1 MMMMMM
7 RYLCVRR
14 RTSLNSWAPTPFDQA
29 CMPLLFLWQEMYR
42 AILTNSMLQVRE
54 IRIKI
59 LTNPFTMF
67 ACPNCSCMQNL
78 YISWAKIA
86 IKYVF
91 KLQNCLGLYC
101 IFFAKSALTSFCTI
115 WGGFQVSPFGA
126 RHLEQIMVNIN
137 CELFHERWL
146 HFWDLSNPATIS
158 ALQLPSLSNWG

>member
-1 MMMMMM
+1 MMMMM

-42 AILTNSMLQVRE
+42 AILTNSILQVRE
-54 IRIKI
+54 ILIKI

-78 YISWAKIA
+78 YISWAKMS

-101 IFFAKSALTSFCTI
+101 IFFCQISFDLLLHNMRRLSSFTI
-115 WGGFQVSPFGA
+115 WGKAFGTN
-126 RHLEQIMVNIN
+126 HGKYKL
-137 CELFHERWL
+137 
-146 HFWDLSNPATIS
+146 
-158 ALQLPSLSNWG
+158 

>member
-1 MMMMMM
+1 MMM

-29 CMPLLFLWQEMYR
+29 CMPLLFLWQEIYW

-54 IRIKI
+54 IHIKI

-67 ACPNCSCMQNL
+67 ACPNGSCVQNL
-78 YISWAKIA
+78 YISWGKMS

-115 WGGFQVSPFGA
+115 WGGFQVSPFWAGVGTNHGKYKLWA
-126 RHLEQIMVNIN
+126 FPWTLIALLGPEQSCDYFCSSSVK
-137 CELFHERWL
+137 EFE
-146 HFWDLSNPATIS
+146 
-158 ALQLPSLSNWG
+158 